1 MSRLDTSGLFY
12 MDLFGR
18 EEGLESLLLVINP
31 YSYGGLIAGMDRL
44 VVAVFNKPPQRE
56 VEHWMWGE
64 TRIQVNRITL
74 DGMEKW
80 ITSGEHKGVVQWI
93 LEGDVL
99 LDRNGYLEDLRRRL
113 TVWPAELKE
122 RKILREFTK
131 FTRTYLQAKEDLKNG
146 QLLDAYSN
154 ILSALHHW
162 ADISLIEEG
171 MHPELTVW
179 VQMRRVNPGI
189 YKLYEELTTSSETL
203 EQRIQLVL
211 LACEFSVLTKMRT
224 SCALLLR
231 IISSRPEPWSMPELQ
246 NHPELDG
253 LQVDLSLVLQKLVMK
268 GYLRETVKSQR
279 ETGLGVMEVRYAP
292 AYGD

>member
-1 MSRLDTSGLFY
+1 MGRLDTSGLFY

-31 YSYGGLIAGMDRL
+31 YSYGGLIDGMDRL
-44 VVAVFNKPPQRE
+44 VIAVYNRPPQRE

-64 TRIQVNRITL
+64 TRIQANRVTL
-74 DGMEKW
+74 DGVEKW
-80 ITSGEHKGVVQWI
+80 ITSGERKGVVQWI

-99 LDRNGYLEDLRRRL
+99 FDRNGYLEDLRRRL
-113 TVWPAELKE
+113 TDWPAELKE
-122 RKILREFTK
+122 RKILCEFAK

-146 QLLDAYSN
+146 QLLDSYSN
-154 ILSALHHW
+154 MLSALHHW

-189 YKLYEELTTSSETL
+189 YKLYEELTTSAETL

-211 LACEFSVLTKMRT
+211 LACEFSVLTKMRS

-231 IISSRPEPWSMPELQ
+231 IISSREEPWSVSELQ
-246 NHPELDG
+246 KHPELDG
-253 LQVDLSLVLQKLVMK
+253 LQLDLSIVLQKLVMR
-268 GYLRETVKSQR
+268 GYLREIVKSLR
-279 ETGLGVMEVRYAP
+279 ETGLGMMEIRYGV
-292 AYGD
+292 AYTD